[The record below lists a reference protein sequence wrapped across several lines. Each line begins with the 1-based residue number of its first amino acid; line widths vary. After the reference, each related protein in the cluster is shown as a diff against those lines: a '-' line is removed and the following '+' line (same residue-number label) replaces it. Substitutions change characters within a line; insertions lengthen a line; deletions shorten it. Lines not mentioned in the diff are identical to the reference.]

1 MIDAGADAVI
11 GAHPHVTQTVDV
23 YKGRPIIYSLG
34 NLVFDYY
41 PADPLLW
48 TGWVVRLSFS
58 KSGFSDLET
67 FVVEID
73 RTGIPHLTPKT
84 TK

>member
-1 MIDAGADAVI
+1 M
-11 GAHPHVTQTVDV
+11 
-23 YKGRPIIYSLG
+23 
-34 NLVFDYY
+34 FDYY